1 MLAIGQI
8 HRKEYEIEP
17 RTALKKTGSQGFS
30 MSTQRSFQHS
40 GSASHQSSE
49 KQPPVPVAIA
59 EAPGRIHFLGE
70 FAPNLKQ
77 KTEEN
82 TDKNESESGL
92 FLSAAIDRF
101 IHVAV
106 SPRKDNSFRFYAAD
120 LNERKRSTLV
130 NLKYRRED
138 RWANYLKPA
147 IYLFIEL
154 GYPMKGL
161 NFSFCGDIPQHIG
174 LASSTAIETAA
185 ATALRSLFRY
195 QINDMDMAR
204 RLKDAHFAIFGNST
218 PLADYLVCLMAR
230 KDQFLLY
237 DSENDD
243 MQLIKSPFSR
253 FRFLLV
259 DSRVP
264 RLGVE
269 NEISSRK
276 SDILKGLEL
285 LSHRRPGSS
294 YKDFASTDLLESLG
308 NFPEQIRRRSMHIV
322 DEIRRVNDA
331 HDALERSD
339 LASLAKII
347 YHSHESLRDLY
358 EISCPEVDWLV
369 KRAQEIEGA
378 AGSRMT
384 GIGFGGC
391 TYTIIR
397 RELVD
402 EYKKRLEEYERI
414 FGFRPVIYEVKLAT
428 RARVIPESSTELLLQ
443 DSVAAHT
450 AKMPAKKGA

>member
-1 MLAIGQI
+1 MLDIGQI
-8 HRKEYEIEP
+8 HRNEYELDEG
-17 RTALKKTGSQGFS
+17 R
-30 MSTQRSFQHS
+30 STP
-40 GSASHQSSE
+40 A
-49 KQPPVPVAIA
+49 AAA

-70 FAPNLKQ
+70 QGDP
-77 KTEEN
+77 
-82 TDKNESESGL
+82 ESGL

-106 SPRKDNSFRFYAAD
+106 SQRKDNSFRFFAAD
-120 LNERKRSTLV
+120 LGERKRSTLA

-147 IYLFIEL
+147 VILFTEL

-161 NFSFCGDIPQHIG
+161 NFSFCGDIPQHAG

-185 ATALRSLFRY
+185 AAALRSLLRI
-195 QINDMDMAR
+195 QIGDMELAQK
-204 RLKDAHFAIFGNST
+204 LKETHSAVFGS
-218 PLADYLVCLMAR
+218 PASLADYQVCLMAR
-230 KDQFLLY
+230 KDQFLVL
-237 DSENDD
+237 DISTGEVKK
-243 MQLIKSPFSR
+243 IKSPFSR
-253 FRFLLV
+253 FRILLV

-264 RLGVE
+264 RMGAESELA
-269 NEISSRK
+269 SRR

-285 LSHRRPGSS
+285 LSQTRGGAGFR
-294 YKDFASTDLLESLG
+294 DFASTDLLESLG

-322 DEIRRVNDA
+322 EEIHRVNDA
-331 HDALERSD
+331 CDALERSD
-339 LASLAKII
+339 LASFAKII

-358 EISCPEVDWLV
+358 EISCPEIDWLV

-384 GIGFGGC
+384 GLGFGGC

-397 RELVD
+397 RELV
-402 EYKKRLEEYERI
+402 EQYTKRLEEYERI

-428 RARVIPESSTELLLQ
+428 GARVLPER
-443 DSVAAHT
+443 
-450 AKMPAKKGA
+450 KGAYADTAC

>member
-195 QINDMDMAR
+195 QISDMDMAR

-294 YKDFASTDLLESLG
+294 YKDFASTDL
-308 NFPEQIRRRSMHIV
+308 
-322 DEIRRVNDA
+322 
-331 HDALERSD
+331 
-339 LASLAKII
+339 
-347 YHSHESLRDLY
+347 
-358 EISCPEVDWLV
+358 
-369 KRAQEIEGA
+369 
-378 AGSRMT
+378 
-384 GIGFGGC
+384 
-391 TYTIIR
+391 
-397 RELVD
+397 
-402 EYKKRLEEYERI
+402 
-414 FGFRPVIYEVKLAT
+414 
-428 RARVIPESSTELLLQ
+428 
-443 DSVAAHT
+443 
-450 AKMPAKKGA
+450 